1 MAVPIRIRL
10 TRVEDLVR
18 TLGPHRSLSVLPAWL
33 FLRREFIAV
42 AWAYPDPAGGRPGTS
57 GARWTVLDE
66 AGLRAFVAECPELT
80 AREIPRRWA
89 AGIECMALWHVR
101 SSPTAGT

>member
-18 TLGPHRSLSVLPAWL
+18 TLGPHRSLSVLPARL
-33 FLRREFIAV
+33 LLRREFIAV
-42 AWAYPDPAGGRPGTS
+42 
-57 GARWTVLDE
+57 ARWTVLDE

>member
-1 MAVPIRIRL
+1 M
-10 TRVEDLVR
+10 E
-18 TLGPHRSLSVLPAWL
+18 
-33 FLRREFIAV
+33 
-42 AWAYPDPAGGRPGTS
+42 
-57 GARWTVLDE
+57 VLDE